1 MVSHKTIHHEKE
13 IGLRSII
20 TYVDK
25 GIINSSLQVR
35 TILIYRIYNNPN
47 FTIWFGSG
55 MTELAPFFPGNK
67 HAHVYTTEA
76 IKRYSRIEESN

>member
-1 MVSHKTIHHEKE
+1 
-13 IGLRSII
+13 
-20 TYVDK
+20 
-25 GIINSSLQVR
+25 
-35 TILIYRIYNNPN
+35 
-47 FTIWFGSG
+47 